1 MPRPQASFGARLRAL
16 RLHRELSQVELAR
29 RIGRHQTAI
38 GPYERDE
45 YAPPPAIVERLAEI
59 LDTSPEFLLFGRE
72 PGRTSLPLLGR
83 VGPGGLF
90 AGTAGGTAGG
100 TPPRPLRL
108 ADDRLAALVI
118 DDDSMAPVLRPGQIA
133 LLVAAAREP
142 ARLIG
147 RDALVELADGRSFL
161 RRLLPGVTAG
171 RYDLAAYAAPTMR
184 DVAAVAAQPVVGVLW
199 AAALQAEGEAA

>member
-1 MPRPQASFGARLRAL
+1 MPRPQASFGTRLRAL
-16 RLHRELSQVELAR
+16 RLDRALSQVELAR

-59 LDTSPEFLLFGRE
+59 LDTSPEYLLFGRE

-90 AGTAGGTAGG
+90 VRPAQGSPG
-100 TPPRPLRL
+100 RPLRL
-108 ADDRLAALVI
+108 ADDSLAALLVE
-118 DDDSMAPVLRPGQIA
+118 DDSMAPVLRPRQIA
-133 LLVAAAREP
+133 LVAAVARPP
-142 ARLIG
+142 AELVG

-161 RRLLPGVTAG
+161 RRLLPGATAG
-171 RYDLAAYAAPTMR
+171 RFDLAAYAAPTMR
-184 DVAAVAAQPVVGVLW
+184 DVAVAAAQPLVGVLW
-199 AAALQAEGEAA
+199 PAALRADGDAA